1 MVYSMSD
8 RIYSVDTLIT
18 FEGTL
23 SSSTMTASQARTSR
37 SSGKSSFML
46 DTRSSPCMTVTTVL
60 FGSKDST
67 TKSVI
72 CPVGITTASAVGEK
86 TE

>member
-1 MVYSMSD
+1 MSD
-8 RIYSVDTLIT
+8 RIYSVDTIIT

-23 SSSTMTASQARTSR
+23 STSTITASQARTSR
-37 SSGKSSFML
+37 SSGKSSLIF
-46 DTRSSPCMTVTTVL
+46 DTRSSPCMTVTIVL

-67 TKSVI
+67 MKSVI
-72 CPVGITTASAVGEK
+72 SPVGITTASAVGEK